1 MVHTINKLTQ
11 ITQNNPL
18 VNRIEKDLD
27 LKQNSLSV
35 SKTIEEDKV
44 DISQKLNVDY
54 LRVQAGVL
62 KNELPGMIANSL
74 LAPLSEGMVSN
85 DPLNSILSRL
95 VNPAKSL
102 LASTAADNFS
112 KDQLSQF
119 QREIRQLSNEVP
131 KMISNSLLSPLNRN
145 AAKSSALNGIL
156 NSIAS
161 ELISLADLMKQGL

>member
-44 DISQKLNVDY
+44 DISQKLNVNY

-119 QREIRQLSNEVP
+119 
-131 KMISNSLLSPLNRN
+131 
-145 AAKSSALNGIL
+145 
-156 NSIAS
+156 
-161 ELISLADLMKQGL
+161 